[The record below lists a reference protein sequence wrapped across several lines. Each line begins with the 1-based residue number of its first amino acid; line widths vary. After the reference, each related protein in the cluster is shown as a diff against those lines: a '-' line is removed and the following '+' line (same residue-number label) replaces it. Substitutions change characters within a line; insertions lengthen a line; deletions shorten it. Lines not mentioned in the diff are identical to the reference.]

1 MSNYNDQNIH
11 SFQSSPAARVSFTLN
26 GKQPVQCSFIEDAQL
41 FYADHE
47 DADEDRYGEPFPVA
61 DSIEQAS
68 GIEKLQADYELTT
81 SEYIALFQEAR
92 NSVTG
97 QGASDTQVADLNTI
111 TDIIAKSN
119 TAKAYLDHA
128 EKFGVEL
135 TFDGSVKTALYD
147 RDEALIR
154 INPTLATEHQVLTT
168 LQELRR
174 HWQHR
179 QGALLNPLSF
189 QPENAILINRMQHA
203 DLISSTVRCAWELK
217 LAGETQIWKTVFNS
231 SYADIARS
239 YVSEAHKDFR
249 TIASGFAT
257 TAAFEAWF
265 LSERCRHVD
274 RELIRQMLVDH
285 AGYVFNVEA
294 DQSSLQPTL
303 ISALGEVPLG
313 KNYLAKYASTILS
326 DPIFSEVRDRSN
338 ANFLWFIKFERNFR
352 ETEHDLQNDVT
363 SAASAHSTSSQG
375 HSDAEKIVV
384 LYDTENQPDQQRNV
398 ACGGSSKGANIVHF
412 STSVNNADL

>member
-41 FYADHE
+41 FYADHD

-61 DSIEQAS
+61 DGFEQTGSID
-68 GIEKLQADYELTT
+68 KLQSDYEITT
-81 SEYIALFQEAR
+81 NEYIALFQEAR

-97 QGASDTQVADLNTI
+97 QGAYKQTTADIEVLTS
-111 TDIIAKSN
+111 IIARSS
-119 TAKAYLDHA
+119 TAKAYLNNA
-128 EKFGVEL
+128 EKFGVEI

-147 RDEALIR
+147 REDALIR
-154 INPTLATEHQVLTT
+154 INPTLSQEHQVLST

-203 DLISSTVRCAWELK
+203 DMISSTVRCAWELK
-217 LAGETQIWKTVFNS
+217 LAGETNIWKTVFNS
-231 SYADIARS
+231 SYADIARA

-249 TIASGFAT
+249 TIASGFAA

-294 DQSSLQPTL
+294 DTASLQPT
-303 ISALGEVPLG
+303 IIAALGEVPLG
-313 KNYLAKYASTILS
+313 KNYLAKYAATILS
-326 DPIFSEVRDRSN
+326 DTIFSEVRDRSN

-363 SAASAHSTSSQG
+363 SATSAHSTSSQG
-375 HSDAEKIVV
+375 HSDAEKIVI
-384 LYDTENQPDQQRNV
+384 LYDTTNQPDQQRNV
-398 ACGGSSKGANIVHF
+398 ACGGSRQVANIVQF
-412 STSVNNADL
+412 TAGQRNTDL